1 MIDSTISRA
10 RMHDLTGLGRVA
22 LGNAGGAG
30 SPESHASPRRHLT
43 DAPSIDEAHRRG
55 TPHLMLLGQPSVGRS
70 RPGRDDLVESII

>member
-22 LGNAGGAG
+22 LVEAGGAG
-30 SPESHASPRRHLT
+30 FPESHASPRRHLT
-43 DAPSIDEAHRRG
+43 DATSIGEAPPRPR
-55 TPHLMLLGQPSVGRS
+55 PLSS